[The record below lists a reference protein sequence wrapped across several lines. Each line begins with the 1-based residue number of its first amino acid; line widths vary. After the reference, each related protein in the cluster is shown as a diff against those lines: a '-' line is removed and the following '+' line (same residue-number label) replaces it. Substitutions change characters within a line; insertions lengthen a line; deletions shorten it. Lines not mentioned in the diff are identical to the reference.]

1 MVAHACNSSSWELE
15 TGGTVFQG
23 HSWYPGL
30 DETLSLKKESF
41 PKMTNITD
49 AKIYMKQRKLYK
61 TSSQEKK
68 KTLHG

>member
-1 MVAHACNSSSWELE
+1 M
-15 TGGTVFQG
+15 FQG

-68 KTLHG
+68 KHCMDNLQNVNNKCFVKD